1 MTVPMAATINIFVD
15 YAVTKHRATE
25 GGSGKHLTRNH
36 FIKAF
41 NVKQASP
48 PESGLEISVTNI
60 ILCFTIPDF
69 QVTTKINKDSDG
81 FLKKSFY
88 VHPSHQ
94 YKMEVNKDVIT
105 WFIMFAVK
113 DILVNGASNWEG
125 YYPIGTHRKQ
135 TTI

>member
-1 MTVPMAATINIFVD
+1 MSKPEALDAKTFQLNIPDKLQSPRRPTMTVPMAATINIFVD
-15 YAVTKHRATE
+15 YAVTKYRATE

-105 WFIMFAVK
+105 
-113 DILVNGASNWEG
+113 
-125 YYPIGTHRKQ
+125 
-135 TTI
+135 